1 MYTYCMS
8 RKKLRLVLGPIIIL
22 ATIAVFIWYIN
33 GHPEVID
40 QLSGTSVWLLITLVA
55 IYLGTLLALIAVS
68 QLSLRFFGKSMG
80 PQENF
85 LFNAYS
91 SLINFFGPGQSGPG
105 FRGAYLKIKHGLGI
119 KQYVFITL
127 VYYAFFAIISGMMLL
142 FVSRPWWQS
151 IILVACIALGCAF
164 IIRRFMTKNQQQVG
178 NLKHSRS
185 ALIITLLGLA
195 TLFQVFCTTLVY
207 FLELRS
213 LDPTVSFT
221 QALAYTGAANFALFV
236 SITPGAIGIREAFLV
251 FTQQLHHIPDS
262 TIVAANV
269 LDRAVYLLYLG
280 LLFIFVLALHAGK
293 KLQVKEVQAAANA
306 KQKS

>member
-1 MYTYCMS
+1 MN
-8 RKKLRLVLGPIIIL
+8 RKKLRLILGPIVIL
-22 ATIAVFIWYIN
+22 ATIAVFIWYVN

-40 QLSGTSVWLLITLVA
+40 QLSNTSVGLLILLVA
-55 IYLGTLLALIAVS
+55 VYLGTLAALIAVS

-80 PQENF
+80 AQENF

-105 FRGAYLKIKHGLGI
+105 FRGAYLKIKHSLGI

-127 VYYAFFAIISGMMLL
+127 VYYAFFATISGMMLF

-151 IILVACIALGCAF
+151 VLLVIGIVIGC
-164 IIRRFMTKNQQQVG
+164 
-178 NLKHSRS
+178 
-185 ALIITLLGLA
+185 ALIIQRFISKNKKQLGNVKRNHAIFIIGLLGFA
-195 TLFQVFCTTLVY
+195 TLFQILCTTLVY

-213 LDPTVSFT
+213 LDASVSFT

-262 TIVAANV
+262 TIVAANI

-280 LLFIFVLALHAGK
+280 LLFFFVLVLHAGK
-293 KLQVKEVQAAANA
+293 KLQVKEVQKASATN
-306 KQKS
+306 KS